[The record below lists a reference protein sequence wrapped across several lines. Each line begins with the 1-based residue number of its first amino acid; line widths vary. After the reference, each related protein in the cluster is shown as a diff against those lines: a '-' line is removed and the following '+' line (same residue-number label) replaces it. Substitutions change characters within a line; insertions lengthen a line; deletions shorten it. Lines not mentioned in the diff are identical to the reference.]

1 MAASLLNIAHEIKLD
16 HDNVRELWTR
26 FQTASPQDKPVIA
39 NTLIREMAIHSDA
52 EEISVYNDYARL
64 GLPDTAEHNKEEHAE
79 VKKLVYQAD
88 STSVKHDDYDSILG
102 QAVNGFLTHAKEEE
116 DMQHPKML
124 AHLSPEENDKMAR
137 EFLKAR
143 TMVPQ
148 RPHPKAPQTGGV
160 AQKAAGTFGSVH
172 DKIIE
177 KLEGREYVELKYRHP
192 ATF

>member
-1 MAASLLNIAHEIKLD
+1 
-16 HDNVRELWTR
+16 
-26 FQTASPQDKPVIA
+26 
-39 NTLIREMAIHSDA
+39 
-52 EEISVYNDYARL
+52 
-64 GLPDTAEHNKEEHAE
+64 
-79 VKKLVYQAD
+79 
-88 STSVKHDDYDSILG
+88 
-102 QAVNGFLTHAKEEE
+102 
-116 DMQHPKML
+116 
-124 AHLSPEENDKMAR
+124 MAR

-172 DKIIE
+172 DKIVE